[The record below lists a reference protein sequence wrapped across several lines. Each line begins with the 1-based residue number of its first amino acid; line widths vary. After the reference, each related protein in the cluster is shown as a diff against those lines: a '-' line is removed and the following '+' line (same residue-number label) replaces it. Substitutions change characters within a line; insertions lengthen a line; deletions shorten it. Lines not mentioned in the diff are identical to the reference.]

1 MHIYVNNFLVAGD
14 QPENLKGLIY
24 EIGKKAGIRT
34 VIRDRFVSFAPPVNR
49 FLVDLSFTA
58 GLKSIGDSLKER
70 LTVSGFTT
78 DPITSEQRSIYGRKL
93 RELRLSLREGKPGI
107 YVRGGFRQKKQAK
120 ILKQL
125 LGMEGLVFDLFPLIG
140 KVKKQVIIQGER
152 DTLARAEN
160 AICEWFLLMAGVTAE
175 VPPKMVVLDEVQP
188 KESLAKAAVLKEG
201 VAKSGGLPDPLK
213 LLEPGTFGDAKN
225 KTKQEALADPNI
237 LGMPVG
243 ESIANLLSS
252 NDPRAEKLQK
262 QIKEFME
269 KTGYKPS
276 TPQDQFP
283 KTQIEQFMKKTPKR
297 S

>member
-1 MHIYVNNFLVAGD
+1 M
-14 QPENLKGLIY
+14 
-24 EIGKKAGIRT
+24 
-34 VIRDRFVSFAPPVNR
+34 
-49 FLVDLSFTA
+49 
-58 GLKSIGDSLKER
+58 
-70 LTVSGFTT
+70 
-78 DPITSEQRSIYGRKL
+78 
-93 RELRLSLREGKPGI
+93 
-107 YVRGGFRQKKQAK
+107 
-120 ILKQL
+120 
-125 LGMEGLVFDLFPLIG
+125 
-140 KVKKQVIIQGER
+140 
-152 DTLARAEN
+152 
-160 AICEWFLLMAGVTAE
+160 
-175 VPPKMVVLDEVQP
+175 
-188 KESLAKAAVLKEG
+188 LKEG